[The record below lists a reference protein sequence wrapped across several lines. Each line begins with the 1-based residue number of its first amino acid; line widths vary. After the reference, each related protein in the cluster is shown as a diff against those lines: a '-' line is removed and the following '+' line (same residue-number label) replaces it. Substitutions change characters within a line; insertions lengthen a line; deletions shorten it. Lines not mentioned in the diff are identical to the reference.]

1 MKEITLLCSGYGNEK
16 EEDILT
22 VRLDPKGKA
31 QVTGGVRQQ
40 DSPSWICAKDGV
52 LYAVSEQV
60 GRAFIG
66 RRSIR
71 EDGSLTEEEG
81 RIELPGGELCHLW
94 EGGRALYASCYGTGD
109 FFAVDYDLKK
119 ILWHRKPEESL
130 RSQKDAEK
138 KQSHAHWVSE
148 RDGILY
154 FSDLGRDRIYRFRM
168 EDGLPGEEL
177 EPIRLP
183 EGAGPR
189 QLLPLT
195 DRLLFSVQELDG
207 TLRLWKYGEEDRQKA
222 PVCVQTVKATKAEGI
237 NYPGT
242 ACLADD
248 STVLVCNRGAN
259 TVAAFALEGEKLTR
273 LGEWETGN
281 WPRHLLKVPGTNLVM
296 NACNKQGVL
305 NLFAW
310 EDNRLEKRDAI
321 PLAGAS
327 CALALFR

>member
-1 MKEITLLCSGYGNEK
+1 MKGITLICSGYGNEK

-130 RSQKDAEK
+130 CSQKDADK

-195 DRLLFSVQELDG
+195 DLHIRYLLQ
-207 TLRLWKYGEEDRQKA
+207 
-222 PVCVQTVKATKAEGI
+222 PVHQ
-237 NYPGT
+237 
-242 ACLADD
+242 
-248 STVLVCNRGAN
+248 
-259 TVAAFALEGEKLTR
+259 
-273 LGEWETGN
+273 
-281 WPRHLLKVPGTNLVM
+281 RHLP
-296 NACNKQGVL
+296 
-305 NLFAW
+305 
-310 EDNRLEKRDAI
+310 R
-321 PLAGAS
+321 AGLQDPQPHNQ
-327 CALALFR
+327 CRALLQMRAQHRHLFRDESVLRGRALRFLGSSYPLRSTDLFLYSSRVRV